1 MEDGNGTEISEAAG
15 GNNSSDSS
23 VSSVDPRAISAAAAA
38 ARSDDA
44 SSGGGG
50 PKKRHRRTKAELE
63 RDGYQPKAASGSSS
77 TSKKAPLTVDGL
89 AFSLSGIHSLLAVT
103 LSAPEL
109 AWKDDEAKIVAENMV
124 AVSRHYDIQA
134 SQKAIDWGNL
144 VIALGTVYG
153 RKVVPLAMRKS
164 REATAARKARMAN
177 AGFTASP
184 MSPAANPAKPNPVS
198 GTRSMHPNAAGP
210 PTGAG
215 PVLRPKQPSDLALLD
230 EPEEPLWG

>member
-1 MEDGNGTEISEAAG
+1 MENGDGTEIGETAG
-15 GNNSSDSS
+15 GNNSSDSGLAS
-23 VSSVDPRAISAAAAA
+23 VNPGAISAAAAA
-38 ARSDDA
+38 ARADA
-44 SSGGGG
+44 SSGDSG

-63 RDGYQPKAASGSSS
+63 RDGYQPKAASGSASA
-77 TSKKAPLTVDGL
+77 SKKAPLTVDGL

-153 RKVVPLAMRKS
+153 RKVVPMAMRKS

-184 MSPAANPAKPNPVS
+184 MSPAANPVKPNPVS
-198 GTRSMHPNAAGP
+198 GTRAMHPNAAGP
-210 PTGAG
+210 PNGAG